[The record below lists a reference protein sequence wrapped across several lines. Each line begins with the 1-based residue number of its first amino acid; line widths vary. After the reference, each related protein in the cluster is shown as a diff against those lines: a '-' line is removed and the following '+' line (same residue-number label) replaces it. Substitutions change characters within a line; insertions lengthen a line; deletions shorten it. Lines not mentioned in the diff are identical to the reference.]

1 MKSEKQ
7 NSHLHVQRKK
17 VHFGNFEKNPWK
29 ETRSCWLELVF
40 YPFEA
45 PILKQHNISYDIFFS
60 AIPKRYR
67 ESSCCEPFD
76 AEHPKQYQNCLFF
89 FNPLKVRHAPPSFRY
104 GSSSPVPTRYG
115 NTSTGNYNN
124 QEDKNVVILTLIQ
137 LW

>member
-45 PILKQHNISYDIFFS
+45 PILIQHNISYDIFFS

-67 ESSCCEPFD
+67 ESSCHGPFD
-76 AEHPKQYQNCLFF
+76 AEQPKQYQNCFF
-89 FNPLKVRHAPPSFRY
+89 FLTPWRYDMHPRPLNMGVSLPSQ
-104 GSSSPVPTRYG
+104 
-115 NTSTGNYNN
+115 TGM
-124 QEDKNVVILTLIQ
+124 ETLVITIIKRIRM
-137 LW
+137 LWSLH